1 MNIPKLDKA
10 IIEEYKKLDSTSISD
25 AMDKIGIP
33 SGLYG
38 IKPITPGTVMCGQAF
53 TVRYV
58 PCGEIKGT
66 VGDFLDDVEPGQ
78 VCVLDNGGR
87 DYCTVWGDIMAMTAS
102 LKGIAGTLI
111 YGVCRDIKDIH
122 KIKYPIF
129 SNGFYMVTGKDR
141 VEVAAINEPVTVAG
155 IKVCPGDLIFGD
167 DTGALAVP
175 FDKVEKVLEIA
186 KEIERK
192 EDIIRSH
199 VKNGLSLREARARTG
214 YHHLQTKEAEQA

>member
-141 VEVAAINEPVTVAG
+141 VEVAA
-155 IKVCPGDLIFGD
+155 CDCCRD
-167 DTGALAVP
+167 Q
-175 FDKVEKVLEIA
+175 
-186 KEIERK
+186 
-192 EDIIRSH
+192 
-199 VKNGLSLREARARTG
+199 GLSRRPDIWRRYRSPGRT
-214 YHHLQTKEAEQA
+214 L